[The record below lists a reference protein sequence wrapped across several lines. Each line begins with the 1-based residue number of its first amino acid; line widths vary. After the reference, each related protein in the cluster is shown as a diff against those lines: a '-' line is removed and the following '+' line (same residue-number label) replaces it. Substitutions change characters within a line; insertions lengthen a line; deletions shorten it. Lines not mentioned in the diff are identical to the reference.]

1 MTSSISSPT
10 TRTPSQAG
18 GGSRRVPL
26 ARRVRTLMPFVLLAA
41 MLIAFFVAPPL
52 TGREV
57 SSFNIFNAMQNTA
70 SVGLLALGVGLTMI
84 AGEFDLGALGV
95 YAVSGILAIKVG
107 EYNAWLGIFAAV
119 ALGLFVGLVQGTLVA
134 RLRINSMPVGL
145 GVYIA
150 LLGTTMAI
158 SNNMSVS
165 FSNLWAGMRLDTQ
178 MLTFF
183 SWRNLIAIGLFLVT
197 IAVMRLTHFGPDIR
211 AIGGDRRA
219 ARVAG
224 VQVDRVLI
232 GVFAMSGLCASVGG
246 SLLAYSLATAL
257 PDPGLDPLTFAVTA
271 VLLGGVSLAGGSGT
285 ALGIAMGAY
294 VLSLLKE
301 LFSVL
306 AAPDY
311 AEQIVRGA
319 LLVVATIIAAPE
331 LISRWKSL
339 RAPRA
344 RARPLVDPGKRE

>member
-1 MTSSISSPT
+1 MNADVDTMNSVAP
-10 TRTPSQAG
+10 
-18 GGSRRVPL
+18 RRVSL
-26 ARRVRTLMPFVLLAA
+26 ARQVRTLMPYVLLAA
-41 MLIAFFVAPPL
+41 MLIAFFAAPPL
-52 TGREV
+52 SDHHVGT
-57 SSFNIFNAMQNTA
+57 FNVFNTLQNWS

-107 EYNAWLGIFAAV
+107 EHNAFLGIAAAV
-119 ALGLFVGLVQGTLVA
+119 GVGVFVGFAQGTLVA

-145 GVYIA
+145 GFYIA

-165 FSNLWAGMRLDTQ
+165 FSNLDAGMKLDAAKFV
-178 MLTFF
+178 FF
-183 SWRNLIAIGLFLVT
+183 SWRNLIAIALFAAT
-197 IAVMRLTHFGPDIR
+197 IIVMRYTRLGREVR

-219 ARVAG
+219 ARVVG
-224 VQVDRVLI
+224 VGVDRVLI
-232 GVFAMSGLCASVGG
+232 SVFVMSGLCASVGG

-257 PDPGLDPLTFAVTA
+257 PDPGLGPLTFAVTA

-285 ALGIAMGAY
+285 ALGIALGSIA
-294 VLSLLKE
+294 LSLLKE

-311 AEQIVRGA
+311 VEAIVRGA

-344 RARPLVDPGKRE
+344 RAVLSAASGTQVLSTTN

>member
-1 MTSSISSPT
+1 MTASTGMPGAPT
-10 TRTPSQAG
+10 P
-18 GGSRRVPL
+18 RRVPL
-26 ARRVRTLMPFVLLAA
+26 ARRVRTRMPYVLLAV
-41 MLIAFFVAPPL
+41 MLIAFFAAPPL
-52 TGREV
+52 TGHHV
-57 SSFNIFNAMQNTA
+57 GSFNVFNALQNWA

-107 EYNAWLGIFAAV
+107 EHNALLGIVAAV
-119 ALGLFVGLVQGTLVA
+119 GLGLFVGFVQGVLVA

-145 GVYIA
+145 GIYIT

-165 FSNLWAGMRLDTQ
+165 FSNLDAGMRLDAAK
-178 MLTFF
+178 LVFF
-183 SWRNLIAIGLFLVT
+183 SWRNLIAIALFALT
-197 IAVMRLTHFGPDIR
+197 IVVMRCTRFGREIR

-219 ARVAG
+219 ARVVG
-224 VQVDRVLI
+224 VGVDRVLI
-232 GVFAMSGLCASVGG
+232 SVFVMSGLCASVGG

-271 VLLGGVSLAGGSGT
+271 VLLGGVSLIGGSGS
-285 ALGIAMGAY
+285 ALGIALGSI

-311 AEQIVRGA
+311 VEAIVRGA
-319 LLVVATIIAAPE
+319 LLVVATIIAAPD

-339 RAPRA
+339 RAPRG
-344 RARPLVDPGKRE
+344 RAPSADSDKQTLPKH